1 MNDNPN
7 RVVPYKTSTGL
18 EIGKYYQR
26 PLRVEISEYLEMI
39 QSCLLNPH
47 YRIRKPLPQ
56 TLKVICV
63 FAIIACAYWVG
74 R

>member
-26 PLRVEISEYLEMI
+26 PLRVEMSKDMELI

-47 YRIRKPLPQ
+47 YRVRLPVPAWV
-56 TLKVICV
+56 KCV
-63 FAIIACAYWVG
+63 VVLTVVAASYWCA